1 MDALPPE
8 LLSQILSLLLP
19 IPRCDLKPEA
29 FERIRAANRTNLR
42 LVSKHWSQVILDT
55 AELWTYIEI
64 NSLTPSIDTY
74 LSRSGN
80 SLLHVRITVDD
91 ETVVLPSVRKALEM
105 AFNCTE
111 RWKSYSLWDARN
123 FDEESSDSMSF
134 TNLIPSQPLPALQI
148 ASLVMSPELSSE
160 IVLNA
165 PALNRLDTWIKQNL
179 RSVDSPV
186 LTYWSLSR
194 VPDWTGVIR
203 NLTACPKLEKLSIIE
218 RLGRTI
224 TETIPTSIT
233 MPALKE
239 LELNDTPAC
248 H

>member
-8 LLSQILSLLLP
+8 LFSQIFSLLLP

-29 FERIRAANRTNLR
+29 FERIRAANRTSLR

-64 NSLTPSIDTY
+64 NSLTPSIDKY

-91 ETVVLPSVRKALEM
+91 EAIVLPSVRKALEM
-105 AFNCTE
+105 AFSCTE

-123 FDEESSDSMSF
+123 FGEDSSDSMPF
-134 TNLIPSQPLPALQI
+134 TNLVPPLPLPALQI
-148 ASLVMSPELSSE
+148 ASLVMSPELNSE

-165 PALNRLDTWIKQNL
+165 PALKQLDTWVKQNL
-179 RSVDSPV
+179 RLVDSPF
-186 LTYWSLSR
+186 LTSWSMSS
-194 VPDWTGVIR
+194 VPDWTG
-203 NLTACPKLEKLSIIE
+203 
-218 RLGRTI
+218 
-224 TETIPTSIT
+224 
-233 MPALKE
+233 
-239 LELNDTPAC
+239 
-248 H
+248 